1 MLPLDTIVYRLLWAA
16 LLGSLV
22 GLERIRSKR
31 PAGLRTSLF
40 VCMGAALFT
49 IVSVQFAKMTGDT
62 STTRIASN
70 IVQGIGFLGAGV
82 ILREK
87 GNVVGLTTAATIFL
101 EAAMGMAA
109 GAGLYK
115 VSGFVC
121 SLVLFGLAV
130 LVRIEKFFNLRSHYL
145 LFRISS
151 DNASGLLPEIHQLF
165 GEMELPL
172 DQLSVS
178 LSNGK
183 HILQFEADLSQRQ
196 QEKVT
201 SKLCELGLAYE
212 MMPAERQ
219 SS

>member
-1 MLPLDTIVYRLLWAA
+1 MFSLGTMLYRLLWAA
-16 LLGSLV
+16 LLGSFV

-40 VCMGAALFT
+40 VCMGSALFT
-49 IVSVQFAKMTGDT
+49 IVSAEYAKATGDA

-87 GNVVGLTTAATIFL
+87 GNVVGVTTAATIFL
-101 EAAMGMAA
+101 EAAMGMTA

-115 VSGFVC
+115 LSGFVC
-121 SLVLFGLAV
+121 AIVLFALAG
-130 LVRIEKFFNLRSHYL
+130 LVRIETHFKLRSHYL
-145 LFRISS
+145 LFRVMS
-151 DNASGLLPEIHQLF
+151 DNAAGLLPEIHQLF
-165 GEMELPL
+165 GEMQLPL

-178 LSNGK
+178 LADGK
-183 HILQFEADLSQRQ
+183 HVLQFEADLSQRQ

-201 SKLCELGLAYE
+201 CKLCELGLAYE

>member
-1 MLPLDTIVYRLLWAA
+1 MLPLETTVYRLLWAA
-16 LLGSLV
+16 LLGSLI

-40 VCMGAALFT
+40 VCMASALFT
-49 IVSVQFAKMTGDT
+49 IVSIEIARLTEDPN
-62 STTRIASN
+62 TTRIASN

-87 GNVVGLTTAATIFL
+87 GGVLGLTTAATIFL

-109 GAGLYK
+109 GSGLYK

-121 SLVLFGLAV
+121 GVVLFSLTV
-130 LVRIEKFFNLRSHYL
+130 LVQIEKYFKLRSHCL
-145 LFRISS
+145 LFRVAS
-151 DNASGLLPEIHQLF
+151 DNAAGLLPELHQLF
-165 GEMELPL
+165 GEMKLPL
-172 DQLSVS
+172 DQMSVS
-178 LSNGK
+178 LADGK

-212 MMPAERQ
+212 MMPAERL

>member
-1 MLPLDTIVYRLLWAA
+1 MIPLVTIIYRLLWAA
-16 LLGSLV
+16 LLGSII
-22 GLERIRSKR
+22 GIERIRSKR
-31 PAGLRTSLF
+31 PAGMRTSLF
-40 VCMGAALFT
+40 VCMAAALFT
-49 IVSVQFAKMTGDT
+49 IVSVELAKMTGDT

-82 ILREK
+82 IIRDK
-87 GNVVGLTTAATIFL
+87 GSVVGATTAATIFL

-109 GAGLYK
+109 GTGLYK

-121 SLVLFGLAV
+121 VVMLFGLVGLA
-130 LVRIEKFFNLRSHYL
+130 RIENFFKLRSHYL

-151 DNASGLLPEIHQLF
+151 ENASSLLPEIHQLF
-165 GEMELPL
+165 GEMKLPL
-172 DQLSVS
+172 DQMSVS
-178 LSNGK
+178 LDDGK
-183 HILQFEADLSQRQ
+183 HILQFEADLSARQ

-219 SS
+219 NS

>member
-1 MLPLDTIVYRLLWAA
+1 MLGFSTIVYRLLWAA
-16 LLGSLV
+16 LLGAIV

-31 PAGLRTSLF
+31 PAGMRTSLF
-40 VCMGAALFT
+40 VCMASALFT
-49 IVSVQFAKMTGDT
+49 IVSLELAKMSGDT

-87 GNVVGLTTAATIFL
+87 GSVVGMTTAATIFL

-109 GAGLYK
+109 GSGLYK

-121 SLVLFGLAV
+121 GVILFSLTV
-130 LVRIEKFFNLRSHYL
+130 LVQIEKYFKLRSHCL
-145 LFRISS
+145 LFRVAS
-151 DNASGLLPEIHQLF
+151 DNAAGLLPELHQLF
-165 GEMELPL
+165 GEMKLPL
-172 DQLSVS
+172 DQMSVS
-178 LSNGK
+178 LADGK
-183 HILQFEADLSQRQ
+183 HILQFEADLSERQ

-201 SKLCELGLAYE
+201 SKLCELGFAYE

>member
-1 MLPLDTIVYRLLWAA
+1 MIPLPTIIYRLLWAG
-16 LLGSLV
+16 LLGSLI
-22 GLERIRSKR
+22 GIERIRSKR

-40 VCMGAALFT
+40 VCTAAALFT
-49 IVSVQFAKMTGDT
+49 IVSVQLAKMTGDA

-82 ILREK
+82 IMRDK
-87 GNVVGLTTAATIFL
+87 GSVLGATTAAAIFL

-109 GAGLYK
+109 GSGLYK

-121 SLVLFGLAV
+121 LMMLFGLAV
-130 LVRIEKFFNLRSHYL
+130 LVQIEKFFKLRSHYL

-151 DNASGLLPEIHQLF
+151 DNASGLLPELHQLF
-165 GEMELPL
+165 GEMKLPL

-178 LSNGK
+178 RDDGK
-183 HILQFEADLSQRQ
+183 HVLQFEADLSQRQ

-201 SKLCELGLAYE
+201 AKLCELGLAYE
-212 MMPAERQ
+212 MLPAERQ
-219 SS
+219 NS